1 MPKLPGV
8 YGVASRGA
16 RAAMASCALALLS
29 APSLAHA
36 DPRAD
41 AEELFVRGR
50 DAMRDK
56 DYAKACDLF
65 KASLRA
71 EDTMGTLLNLAICH
85 EARNMVASA
94 WVEYR
99 AVEQRALQMNP
110 PQLDRAELAREHAA
124 QLRPRIPRIRIVVP
138 STPRLEGLVVS
149 IDGTKQ
155 ESDMLEQGIPLDPG
169 PHVLRAEAKG
179 RVPKEQP
186 FKAPPEGTTGSIDLP
201 VLDQAVAAP
210 PPAAA
215 NAGNDAATV
224 EAVAAAR
231 ARRTAGFIVAGAGG
245 LGLVGSGVFGALAL
259 TKVDDTKC
267 PAVCTGQTLKDKED
281 AYRTSGA
288 YADISTVTGIVGI
301 VAAGVGVYLIVT
313 GRPART
319 QTLGSTWIQPTP
331 AGLAGTF

>member
-1 MPKLPGV
+1 MTCHLARRVKPRIA
-8 YGVASRGA
+8 VAWLVLA
-16 RAAMASCALALLS
+16 ALAATSL
-29 APSLAHA
+29 APSTAHA
-36 DPRAD
+36 GPRAD

-56 DYAKACDLF
+56 DYEKACELF

-124 QLRPRIPRIRIVVP
+124 QLRPRIPRVRIIVP

-149 IDGTKQ
+149 VDGARQ
-155 ESDMLEQGIPLDPG
+155 ETDMLEQGIPLDPG
-169 PHVLRAEAKG
+169 PHVLKAEAKG
-179 RVPKEQP
+179 RMPKEQT
-186 FKAPPEGTTGSIDLP
+186 FEAPPEGTTVSIDLP
-201 VLDQAVAAP
+201 VLDVMAP
-210 PPAAA
+210 LPPSPIAS
-215 NAGNDAATV
+215 GNDAATV

-231 ARRTAGFIVAGAGG
+231 ARRTAGFIVAGTGG
-245 LGLVGSGVFGALAL
+245 VALVTSGVFGGLAL
-259 TKVDDTKC
+259 SKSSEAKCGANCYDTALDSAK
-267 PAVCTGQTLKDKED
+267 D

-288 YADISTVTGIVGI
+288 YADISTIAGIVGL

-313 GRPART
+313 GRPAPT
-319 QTLGSTWIQPTP
+319 QALGPAWLQPTP
-331 AGLAGTF
+331 GGVTGAF